1 MIQIDFWTQITM
13 LSSWPGHVSVSGRPE
28 WKAQSVSVIEARP
41 THLHQGMLITRA
53 WPGPLWAG
61 RDKEN
66 QFPSCQTLPPPDLC
80 LEEKSRSPTTYC
92 PDGLLFSLSLS
103 LVLAPF
109 WAVVHMRKERNGWPK
124 DKKKERAWGGPPT
137 AAVKSQHLCDW
148 AEVKPI
154 EYLEPILSA
163 AGEMRYWQCCWVL
176 SQLSRLIG
184 LGGRPWANWICC
196 GLINSGKLF
205 YLLFFFFFPGQPN
218 TRACTHSFRDP
229 FFSSITQQE
238 KHHMMELIFLSLFP
252 AGQSNPG
259 KKEWEISWF

>member
-103 LVLAPF
+103 FSLLF
-109 WAVVHMRKERNGWPK
+109 GLSYTWEKSETDGRKTKRKNEREVVRRQ
-124 DKKKERAWGGPPT
+124 RRLSLSIC
-137 AAVKSQHLCDW
+137 V
-148 AEVKPI
+148 I
-154 EYLEPILSA
+154 ELKWNPLNILS
-163 AGEMRYWQCCWVL
+163 RSY
-176 SQLSRLIG
+176 RL
-184 LGGRPWANWICC
+184 
-196 GLINSGKLF
+196 
-205 YLLFFFFFPGQPN
+205 
-218 TRACTHSFRDP
+218 
-229 FFSSITQQE
+229 QE
-238 KHHMMELIFLSLFP
+238 KWDIGSAVECSHSW
-252 AGQSNPG
+252 AG
-259 KKEWEISWF
+259 